1 MNSSPQFTSSTL
13 LKNLLECGQL
23 FSGKILWLEQGGG
36 AAIFLVAIVLEPIKL
51 KFVFKNIILKKNT
64 FWQSP
69 AMSFFVSN

>member
-23 FSGKILWLEQGGG
+23 FSGKILWLEQRG
-36 AAIFLVAIVLEPIKL
+36 AAIFLGAIVLEPIKL